1 MASERSYID
10 RRTAL
15 KTLAPGAVL
24 LLAGCAGDGT
34 DGESTDEGEDT
45 ENEGADGNGDGT
57 DGESTDEGEDT
68 ENEGADGTDEGD
80 GAETQ
85 LLEPTEVPEGGEC
98 AVCNMIAAEY
108 PAWNAQLAHEDET
121 RTYFCSSGCMSAYY
135 VAPGEFDAP
144 DSPIAAV
151 WVTEYETG
159 ELIDASEAYF
169 VRVSDPD
176 HVDDVMMMNPTPF
189 ADRAGA
195 EAFIEQFDAYSDED
209 IITLEAFDRELAM
222 QYRAKF
228 LEGESDD

>member
-1 MASERSYID
+1 MASERSYTD
-10 RRTAL
+10 RRTVLEA
-15 KTLAPGAVL
+15 LAPGAVL

-34 DGESTDEGEDT
+34 DGESTGDGGDTGSEGT
-45 ENEGADGNGDGT
+45 DGNGDGNGGG
-57 DGESTDEGEDT
+57 DGNGT
-68 ENEGADGTDEGD
+68 NEGDD
-80 GAETQ
+80 AETQ
-85 LLEPTEVPEGGEC
+85 RLGPTEVPEGEEC

-108 PAWNAQLAHEDET
+108 PAWNAQLAHDDET

-144 DSPIAAV
+144 DSPIASV

-169 VRVSDPD
+169 VRVSDAD

-189 ADRAGA
+189 AERADA
-195 EAFIEQFDAYSDED
+195 EAFIEQFDAYSEED

-222 QYRAKF
+222 QYRGKF
-228 LEGESDD
+228 LEGESDG